1 MSRQCLEP
9 LLQYG
14 QQAMEDNK
22 QQRCTYALEQVVL
35 AVIVT
40 TGLVSILVTRE
51 HTADYNS
58 GLAHGIF
65 YAMTTLPEFEKDHLH
80 GAVVGFGVLLLLLCD
95 GQLEEFERLYQFNRA
110 VGLPVSLQELQITP
124 EQMEALY
131 PLIPQN
137 QGCAALSL
145 SYHCIYAGAGF
156 WTIGTAQSARQGA
169 VKPAQLCHFV

>member
-65 YAMTTLPEFEKDHLH
+65 YAMTTLPEFEKII
-80 GAVVGFGVLLLLLCD
+80 C
-95 GQLEEFERLYQFNRA
+95 
-110 VGLPVSLQELQITP
+110 
-124 EQMEALY
+124 
-131 PLIPQN
+131 
-137 QGCAALSL
+137 
-145 SYHCIYAGAGF
+145 
-156 WTIGTAQSARQGA
+156 TAQWSASVYCCCCSVMDNWKNLNGSTSSIGPSACRY
-169 VKPAQLCHFV
+169 LCKSCKSHQSRWKRFIR